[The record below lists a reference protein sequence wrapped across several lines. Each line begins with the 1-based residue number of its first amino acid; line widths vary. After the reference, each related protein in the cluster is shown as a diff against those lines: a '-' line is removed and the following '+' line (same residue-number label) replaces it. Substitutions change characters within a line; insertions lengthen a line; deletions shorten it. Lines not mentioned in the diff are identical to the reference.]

1 MPEDVRA
8 ALERFQQ
15 FIAGF
20 EAGTEIDGKSGFTTA
35 DAMLLVGEVEM
46 AASQHRVEDENPIE

>member
-15 FIAGF
+15 FVGSF
-20 EAGTEIDGKSGFTTA
+20 EAGAEIDGKSGFTTA
-35 DAMLLVGEVEM
+35 DAMLLIGEVEL
-46 AASQHRVEDENPIE
+46 AARQHRVEDEDPFE